1 MLRQTLEDTL
11 PAMEGVDLL
20 ITHPLSY
27 SARLAAELRNVRWF
41 STVLSPCMFL
51 SAYDLPILAPGPL
64 LPAVRSL
71 GPKFTRAIISLIRW
85 RVRSWSAPWH
95 RLRKELGLPPGS
107 DPLLDSHHSPE
118 LVLALFSRHLGARQ
132 PDWPAQTQ
140 ITGFPFSDQEDAT
153 AGLPPELAGF
163 LDDGPP
169 PVVFT
174 LGSAAVMNAGRF
186 YEFSAAAAERLGCR
200 AVLVTGHDPRNQ
212 PVRPLPPRMIA
223 IPAAPFSQLFPR
235 ASAIVHQ
242 GGIGTTAQAMRSG
255 RPMLVVP
262 YSHDQPDN
270 AARVVRLGIARTVS
284 RHRYAPARA
293 AAGLSRL
300 LNDPAYRERSA
311 ETGKRLRDE
320 NGVEAAC
327 DAISKLA

>member
-1 MLRQTLEDTL
+1 
-11 PAMEGVDLL
+11 
-20 ITHPLSY
+20 
-27 SARLAAELRNVRWF
+27 
-41 STVLSPCMFL
+41 
-51 SAYDLPILAPGPL
+51 
-64 LPAVRSL
+64 
-71 GPKFTRAIISLIRW
+71 
-85 RVRSWSAPWH
+85 
-95 RLRKELGLPPGS
+95 
-107 DPLLDSHHSPE
+107 
-118 LVLALFSRHLGARQ
+118 
-132 PDWPAQTQ
+132 
-140 ITGFPFSDQEDAT
+140 
-153 AGLPPELAGF
+153 
-163 LDDGPP
+163 
-169 PVVFT
+169 
-174 LGSAAVMNAGRF
+174 MNAGRF